1 MEINKKMIRRLI
13 LEQMEEILSAEDE
26 TDRTRLGVDSVDDQ
40 IDSFLIKF
48 EKDSVSPEGA
58 LSEMS
63 ARSLVDLL
71 FEQEEEAEDAPAEE
85 EPGGEE
91 AEEVLEP
98 EDSTKIDATEP
109 VEEIQKLPL
118 NIDAFTKRVARLV
131 MNNVI
136 LLDVKSVILNR
147 AKNYL
152 LENYDQ
158 AHVDQMREILDT
170 QFDFNL
176 EGREDIPDPP
186 YAVGA
191 YAGGTG
197 GLGGGGGA

>member
-1 MEINKKMIRRLI
+1 MEMNKKMIRKLI
-13 LEQMEEILSAEDE
+13 LEAMEEMLSAEDE
-26 TDRTRLGVDSVDDQ
+26 TDKTRLGLDSVDDQ

-48 EKDSVSPEGA
+48 EKDSISPEGA
-58 LSEMS
+58 LSETRV
-63 ARSLVDLL
+63 RSLVDLL
-71 FEQEEEAEDAPAEE
+71 FEQEEGEE
-85 EPGGEE
+85 EPDEE
-91 AEEVLEP
+91 EEPEVPEP

-109 VEEIQKLPL
+109 AEEIQALPL

-131 MNNVI
+131 MNNAV
-136 LLDVKSVILNR
+136 LLDVRSVILNR

-158 AHVDQMREILDT
+158 AHVNQMREILDT

-176 EGREDIPDPP
+176 EGAEDTPDAP

-197 GLGGGGGA
+197 GLGGGGG

>member
-1 MEINKKMIRRLI
+1 MDMNKKMIRKLI
-13 LEQMEEILSAEDE
+13 LEAMEEMLSAEDE
-26 TDRTRLGVDSVDDQ
+26 TDKTRLGLDSVDDQ

-48 EKDSVSPEGA
+48 EKDSISPEGA
-58 LSEMS
+58 LSETRV
-63 ARSLVDLL
+63 RSLVDLL
-71 FEQEEEAEDAPAEE
+71 FEQEEGEE
-85 EPGGEE
+85 EPDEE
-91 AEEVLEP
+91 EEPEVPEP

-109 VEEIQKLPL
+109 AEEIQALPL

-131 MNNVI
+131 MNNAV
-136 LLDVKSVILNR
+136 LLDVRSVILNR

-158 AHVDQMREILDT
+158 AHVNQMREILDT

-176 EGREDIPDPP
+176 EGAEDTPDAP

-197 GLGGGGGA
+197 GLGGGGG

>member
-13 LEQMEEILSAEDE
+13 LEQMEDMLSAEDE

-71 FEQEEEAEDAPAEE
+71 LEQEEEAEDTPS
-85 EPGGEE
+85 
-91 AEEVLEP
+91 EEVEVPEP
-98 EDSTKIDATEP
+98 EDSTKIDVTEP

-158 AHVDQMREILDT
+158 GHVDQMREILDT

-176 EGREDIPDPP
+176 EGREDTPTAP

-197 GLGGGGGA
+197 GSGGGGG